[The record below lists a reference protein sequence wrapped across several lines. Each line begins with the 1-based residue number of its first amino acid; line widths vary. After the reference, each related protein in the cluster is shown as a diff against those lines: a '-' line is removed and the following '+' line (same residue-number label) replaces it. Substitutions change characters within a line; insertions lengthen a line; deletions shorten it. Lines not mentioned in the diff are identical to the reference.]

1 MLGLISMWLS
11 RLSLLF
17 LFACAASTSLHQPVS
32 AQAWQCRAP
41 ENLPRPNIEIPK
53 PGEIK
58 RTPVAGY
65 TLSLSWS
72 PEYCKSKGWGGKPNG
87 GGKSSLPSSLQ
98 CARKMGEFGF
108 ILHGLWPDAAGPD
121 YPRYCRAAPVLSRA
135 VIAQNICMTPDVQL
149 LQHEWAKHGTCMARR
164 PEAYFAAAKLMYDA
178 IEFPDM
184 DRLSRAGSKQS
195 AAPLTAKAL
204 AQAFA
209 DINEGLPASAVAIST
224 SGRGW
229 LKEVRIC
236 LGKKFR
242 PVTCP
247 AFSRGARPGSVVKI
261 WRGT

>member
-1 MLGLISMWLS
+1 MAAANPACHPAYNARAKWGNLALS
-11 RLSLLF
+11 CT
-17 LFACAASTSLHQPVS
+17 ACGPMRRGRII
-32 AQAWQCRAP
+32 RA
-41 ENLPRPNIEIPK
+41 I
-53 PGEIK
+53 
-58 RTPVAGY
+58 A
-65 TLSLSWS
+65 
-72 PEYCKSKGWGGKPNG
+72 
-87 GGKSSLPSSLQ
+87 
-98 CARKMGEFGF
+98 
-108 ILHGLWPDAAGPD
+108 
-121 YPRYCRAAPVLSRA
+121 A